1 MNVPKPPLILSLLLI
16 LQGHKLF
23 LRLHPTTRKPH
34 QWMRGCRKSLNQTP
48 SQTKKKS
55 VILSL
60 YMIKIISNRKTTK
73 MRYCEYSYGVNCVF
87 SFQLCFV
94 MHPLLQIM
102 STKNNTNGISET
114 TGKVHRSRPD
124 PPTIISWRAVGASP
138 PLPDLF
144 GAPPHSE
151 ESCPSIFP

>member
-1 MNVPKPPLILSLLLI
+1 M
-16 LQGHKLF
+16 QGLF
-23 LRLHPTTRKPH
+23 LSRVFCNFGLINPPSPTPVRCT
-34 QWMRGCRKSLNQTP
+34 
-48 SQTKKKS
+48 SQAKKKS

-114 TGKVHRSRPD
+114 TGKVHRSRPEFSHATSQD
-124 PPTIISWRAVGASP
+124 LMGSVCVAAKSEVSP
-138 PLPDLF
+138 L
-144 GAPPHSE
+144 
-151 ESCPSIFP
+151 

>member
-1 MNVPKPPLILSLLLI
+1 MK
-16 LQGHKLF
+16 GLF
-23 LRLHPTTRKPH
+23 LSRVFCNFGLINPPSPTPVRCT
-34 QWMRGCRKSLNQTP
+34 
-48 SQTKKKS
+48 SQAKKKS

-114 TGKVHRSRPD
+114 TGKVCRAGLPATHLRSRIPLIPCPGPD
-124 PPTIISWRAVGASP
+124 TVSRGFNFDPLHAANPGDSESP
-138 PLPDLF
+138 
-144 GAPPHSE
+144 
-151 ESCPSIFP
+151 